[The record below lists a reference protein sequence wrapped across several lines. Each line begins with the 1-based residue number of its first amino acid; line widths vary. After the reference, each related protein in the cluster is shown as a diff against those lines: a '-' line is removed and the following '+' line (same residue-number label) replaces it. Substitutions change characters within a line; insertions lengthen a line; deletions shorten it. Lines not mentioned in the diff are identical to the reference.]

1 MQLSVQSMGPQQQC
15 QFQEQVQRAALQGL
29 QQPQQSQMRQP
40 GPIQQL
46 LELQQADSPQVDTAV
61 LIQRWRLLQQLL
73 QPSTQP
79 PTQSPAQPAVQQQ
92 QAVLLA
98 CSQYQQQQLQQVHT
112 ADQLLMGP
120 QQAAAAWA
128 AQVHGAV
135 PCSGIAGGTTA
146 SMGGMQQQP
155 GLYAAALARGQAI
168 MAHNWQAA
176 TNKQRDTAWAQFET
190 WSWQQLGK
198 PGQQCH
204 PNDIVVYLESSYLRN
219 HGRQTA
225 ADGSSCPAPSTVG
238 STVAHL
244 STRFQELGC
253 RGVWDWV
260 TCTGNPC
267 NSMELRTFKGGYA
280 NEMQDLGFTPTAAKP
295 ISEAKL
301 QQLVQQLSA
310 EAQAA
315 QQQAHQPW
323 YVPALLWRDACIA
336 QYLWDSKRRPAELGQ
351 TQTAHV
357 EVSSSAA
364 CDSRV
369 LATPLVS
376 KMCHASRGGRVPKP
390 VDVQGAAGQQLAHL
404 LVQYMQCMQQSGR
417 ALGRYL
423 FSPLHPSKQMLQAD
437 QGLSTAAMGQRV
449 IGHLKRLGLYEG
461 ESLYSI
467 KRGAMQ
473 HDFFVAGKSLQA
485 IGAAADI
492 ETLAVVQA
500 YVDPTRHL

>member
-29 QQPQQSQMRQP
+29 QQPKQSQMRQP

-128 AQVHGAV
+128 AQVHGVV
-135 PCSGIAGGTTA
+135 PCSDIAGGTTA

-198 PGQQCH
+198 PGQNVT
-204 PNDIVVYLESSYLRN
+204 PTTLLRTWRVATCATMA
-219 HGRQTA
+219 GRQQQMA
-225 ADGSSCPAPSTVG
+225 AAAPHPAP
-238 STVAHL
+238 
-244 STRFQELGC
+244 
-253 RGVWDWV
+253 
-260 TCTGNPC
+260 
-267 NSMELRTFKGGYA
+267 
-280 NEMQDLGFTPTAAKP
+280 
-295 ISEAKL
+295 
-301 QQLVQQLSA
+301 
-310 EAQAA
+310 
-315 QQQAHQPW
+315 
-323 YVPALLWRDACIA
+323 
-336 QYLWDSKRRPAELGQ
+336 
-351 TQTAHV
+351 
-357 EVSSSAA
+357 
-364 CDSRV
+364 
-369 LATPLVS
+369 
-376 KMCHASRGGRVPKP
+376 
-390 VDVQGAAGQQLAHL
+390 
-404 LVQYMQCMQQSGR
+404 
-417 ALGRYL
+417 
-423 FSPLHPSKQMLQAD
+423 
-437 QGLSTAAMGQRV
+437 
-449 IGHLKRLGLYEG
+449 
-461 ESLYSI
+461 
-467 KRGAMQ
+467 
-473 HDFFVAGKSLQA
+473 
-485 IGAAADI
+485 
-492 ETLAVVQA
+492 
-500 YVDPTRHL
+500 